1 MSVHHPDAVAGVS
14 LTHVPMALSVQ
25 GSTLI
30 SVAQSI
36 VDTSSALGIAS
47 TAILS
52 HNRDVS
58 IKGAELRYVDY
69 TRNCPREWFTKQEL
83 ATDMV
88 AGALGL
94 TRPYYGRV
102 YDPAIEAVSASEAD
116 VTLLYEGHYASAT
129 LPRWA
134 AVRKKSTLVLYCH
147 NPLSRSY
154 RRRELRRLL
163 AQADVVAFCA
173 DHLRRDVEE
182 RLNGD
187 LPSRLM
193 TVHNGIDPAFKPA
206 PQPPTSDVFTVVF
219 AGITS
224 PHKGPH
230 LALEAVH
237 LASQRVHR
245 PLRLQIFGSHSY
257 GHGTSE
263 LTEYERSL
271 RSKADTMQ
279 AQVEFHP
286 FVPKSEL
293 SERLRLA
300 SVACLPSQWA
310 EGLPLIALESMASG
324 LPVITSD
331 SVGMV
336 EAVGESG
343 FVIPGGDAEGMAE
356 VIVTL
361 AESETMR
368 STAAQKALIRAQAFS
383 WEHVARTFAALR
395 PRGAAG

>member
-1 MSVHHPDAVAGVS
+1 MRDSDSVAGVS
-14 LTHVPMALSVQ
+14 LAHVPMALSVQ

-36 VDTSSALGIAS
+36 VDTSAALGIAS

-58 IKGAELRYVDY
+58 MRGAELRYVDY
-69 TRNCPREWFTKQEL
+69 TRNCPREWFTKREL
-83 ATDMV
+83 ATDVV
-88 AGALGL
+88 AGALGF

-102 YDPAIEAVSASEAD
+102 YDPAIEAVAASEAD
-116 VTLLYEGHYASAT
+116 VALLYEGHYASAT

-134 AVRKKSTLVLYCH
+134 EVRKKSTLVLYCH

-154 RRRELRRLL
+154 RRRELHRLL
-163 AQADVVAFCA
+163 AHADVVAFCA

-182 RLNGD
+182 RLKGD

-206 PQPPTSDVFTVVF
+206 SEPPTSDAFTVIF

-230 LALEAVH
+230 LALEAVD
-237 LASQRVHR
+237 LASKRVQR
-245 PLRLQIFGSHSY
+245 PLRLQVFGSHGY
-257 GHGTSE
+257 GHEASE

-293 SERLRLA
+293 SERLRSA

-331 SVGMV
+331 SVGMM
-336 EAVGESG
+336 EAVGDAG
-343 FVIPGGDAEGMAE
+343 FVVPGGNAEGMAE

-361 AESETMR
+361 AESEDLR
-368 STAAQKALIRAQAFS
+368 SIAAERALVRSRAFS
-383 WEHVARTFAALR
+383 WEQVAKTFAALR
-395 PRGAAG
+395 PGGADG